1 MGSDGL
7 KLASEM
13 AVLNAN
19 YLKERLKKYYT
30 LPFDTVCKH
39 EFVLSGKKLGE
50 VTTMDVAKRL
60 LDYGYHPP
68 TVYFPLIV
76 DSSIMI
82 EPTETESLE
91 TLDSFIDA
99 MIKISEEIKDNP
111 EILISSPHN
120 TPVGRL
126 DETRAAKKQIL
137 KW

>member
-1 MGSDGL
+1 
-7 KLASEM
+7 
-13 AVLNAN
+13 
-19 YLKERLKKYYT
+19 
-30 LPFDTVCKH
+30 
-39 EFVLSGKKLGE
+39 
-50 VTTMDVAKRL
+50 
-60 LDYGYHPP
+60 
-68 TVYFPLIV
+68 
-76 DSSIMI
+76 MI